1 MNVIFFITQARSSRF
16 GPNVPSRPAVRIRAS
31 PHSRSAF
38 NRSLKRQQILEVK
51 LQSEGL
57 VCRQREKNSR
67 VQASPSR
74 D

>member
-1 MNVIFFITQARSSRF
+1 MNVIFFINQARSSRF
-16 GPNVPSRPAVRIRAS
+16 GPNVPSRPAVRVRAL

-57 VCRQREKNSR
+57 ECRQREKNTR
-67 VQASPSR
+67 LKASPLR